1 MKVVKNR
8 PGIWH
13 RVKTL
18 FSVTVV
24 DLCLLTDH
32 DNRSVL
38 TSVVC
43 QSCANGAG
51 AAPPLFKELGCE
63 GSVGRIGSIV
73 HAGTLFGHRVSII
86 KPLNSTGMQELF
98 FDQF

>member
-1 MKVVKNR
+1 M
-8 PGIWH
+8 
-13 RVKTL
+13 
-18 FSVTVV
+18 
-24 DLCLLTDH
+24 
-32 DNRSVL
+32 
-38 TSVVC
+38 
-43 QSCANGAG
+43 
-51 AAPPLFKELGCE
+51 APVMPPSFWELGSVGSV